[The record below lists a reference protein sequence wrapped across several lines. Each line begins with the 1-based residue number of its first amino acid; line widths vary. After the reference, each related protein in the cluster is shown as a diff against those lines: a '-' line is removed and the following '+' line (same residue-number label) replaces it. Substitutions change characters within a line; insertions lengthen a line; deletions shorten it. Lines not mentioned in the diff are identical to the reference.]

1 MEFLRNLHNT
11 SPEIMSAK
19 NIFQLHKEI
28 LDDYKLYIDS
38 FINIADNRILNTV
51 RTEFESGNL
60 YPDPLIQFNPSFES
74 GGSAEDLTNEG
85 VLSKEFNNIF
95 YDAENKSWEIYK
107 HQTEA
112 IRKGNEGR
120 GFVVTSGTGSGKSLT
135 YISTIF
141 NYLFRN
147 PDKPGIKAII
157 VYPLNALINSQ
168 ELALEGFEE
177 NYQKR
182 TGKNLPFTYAK
193 YTGQEKQE
201 DREKVISNPPDILLT
216 NYMMLELLMVR
227 KTDESL
233 RNSFL
238 DNIKFLVYDELHVYK
253 GRQGADVSL
262 LNRRIKAAAKNNN
275 IICIGTSAT
284 MATGSIEE
292 QKAAVAKVADSFF
305 NGDFR
310 PEDVIVE
317 SLTYSTKDV
326 NPTKEELIQAF
337 HAPITD
343 RSRNAVLEN
352 PIAIWLE
359 RTIAIR
365 NEGQYKRRN
374 EPQSLKSISEAFSE
388 ITGIEA
394 HECEK
399 KIVEILVLAESIN
412 IQSAK
417 EKKKDTVLPFKL
429 HQFISQTGYVYVTL
443 EDTDKRYITLEP
455 NPFVKTDNDETEV
468 PVFQTVFSRVSG
480 TEFICVRK
488 DIKDQKLVFR
498 DFNDNQ
504 NPRNDEDLKTFDGQT
519 VKKVKTRVTDDYIDG
534 YVLLDKDYNVDIN
547 EFIDILPSSWKNKTG
562 DKLSPAK
569 EFLLP
574 KEIYITRQ
582 GEFSDTPN
590 GGEKAW
596 FIPAP
601 LIYDPTCGLIY
612 LEPKLSEKSKLI
624 SLGNE
629 GRSTSTTLITL
640 QTLLALYRQGKVL
653 KEQKLMSFTDNRQD
667 ASLQAGHFND
677 FIQVVHLRSAI
688 EKVLRNSSG
697 PLNISDL
704 VFKVQEALNLPEKD
718 YAVNPAPNPN
728 RPNDDNIQALR
739 YYITYRII
747 QDLKRGWRY
756 ILPNLEQTALLEI
769 TYKNIDQ
776 DAADETLWSN
786 VDLLKDWSMERRKEF
801 LLQVLNY
808 FRNMYAVDY
817 EMLRYENRLR
827 IEGELNQQLNKEKLW
842 SLDKGERLDAPNY
855 LSVQGADKATRDTFI
870 QSIGPASRLA
880 RFIKHEFRKEGKTP
894 PSGDDYGLF
903 MTSLLDALHEAHYLR
918 KVNIK
923 AEKGDKDA
931 YQLIL
936 SKVLWRSGDLK
947 TVNAD
952 KTSLITLDHEIQ
964 IKPHMYFQK
973 LYQEDFSKLPKS
985 YIAAEHTGQIKN
997 EEKIDREE
1005 KFNAGLELS
1014 ALYCSPTMEL
1024 GIDIS
1029 SLNIVHMRNVP
1040 PSPANYAQRSG
1051 RAGRSGQ
1058 SALVFTYASK
1068 VSPHDKHYFANPVKM
1083 VAGVVQAPRIDLSN
1097 EELIRSH
1104 INATVLSFLNAEEF
1118 KPSLIEL
1125 IDVSGGTYKLKNAI
1139 KAKYQDVIDSNFDA
1153 IKRVVKTVVSSI
1165 DLKGINWFN
1174 ETWLDSQ
1181 IKSVPDKLDS
1191 ALLRWRKMYLDA
1203 LRQMNEAHETQISPI
1218 IKDPEIKK
1226 LANISY
1232 MRAKDRKSL
1241 LENQNDKSKNSTL
1254 SEFYTFRYLA
1264 SEGFLPG
1271 YNFTRLPIRLFLG
1284 GKDRNEAISRPRFIG
1299 LKEFGPNNLIYHNG
1313 GKYKVNRITPNDVS
1327 LDLNEIKISKDTNYA
1342 FLGKD
1347 EGKGKNQDPI
1357 TGVQFTSSNIEL
1369 HQNLLEL
1376 EEAQSENS
1384 ERISCMEEVRT
1395 SEGYVTEL
1403 YLNSTDGLQDSTKIK
1418 LTVDGDELMKLF
1430 YAPAAKLI
1438 LLNKKWKRG
1447 KDDGFDIGSKTG
1459 FFKSKK
1465 QVENPNPEDPIQN
1478 IMLYTYDTSDV
1489 LYIQPIKSLGLTEDG
1504 VVTMQYALE
1513 KAIEKL
1519 YNVEPVEIDAKLMGG
1534 GEHKNIMIY
1543 ESSEGS
1549 IGVLKDIS
1557 RNPVKLR
1564 DIFKESYRIC
1574 GYDYDTKQDMYPSR
1588 PKASYDD
1595 LLSYYNQMDHGK
1607 INRHSIIKALELLIA
1622 SKPDDTVGATY
1633 EEKYEVL
1640 KKGLHHRSQGERILL
1655 DYLYEN
1661 GYRLP
1666 DFTNYNMEKFY
1677 VQPDFVYE
1685 KENALIFVDGGIH
1698 KNSVVR
1704 ADDEKK
1710 RKAIALAGFDVMVW
1724 DETSEEVSSFVSRR
1738 QDIFRKVR

>member
-1 MEFLRNLHNT
+1 MERKNVFHLHN
-11 SPEIMSAK
+11 
-19 NIFQLHKEI
+19 EI
-28 LDDYKLYIDS
+28 LNSYKLYIDS
-38 FINIADNRILNTV
+38 FINIADERILHTV
-51 RTEFESGNL
+51 KRDFDSGNL
-60 YPDPLIQFNPSFES
+60 YPEPLIQFNPSFES
-74 GGSAEDLTNEG
+74 GGSVEDLVNKG
-85 VLSKEFNNIF
+85 ILSKEFNNIF

-112 IRKGNEGR
+112 IIKGNEGR

-141 NYLFRN
+141 NHLFKN
-147 PDKPGIKAII
+147 TGKPGIKAII

-168 ELALEGFEE
+168 ELALIGFEE
-177 NYQKR
+177 NYRKR
-182 TGKNLPFTYAK
+182 TGNSFPFTYAK
-193 YTGQEKQE
+193 YTGQEKQV
-201 DREKVISNPPDILLT
+201 DRDKVIANPPDILLT

-233 RNSFL
+233 RSSFL
-238 DNIKFLVYDELHVYK
+238 DNVEFLVYDELHVYK

-262 LNRRIKAAAKNNN
+262 LNRRIKAAAKNKN
-275 IICIGTSAT
+275 IIGIGTSAT
-284 MATGSIEE
+284 MATGSVDE
-292 QKAAVAKVADSFF
+292 QKGEVAKVASRFFDGSFLP
-305 NGDFR
+305 D
-310 PEDVIVE
+310 DIIVE
-317 SLTYSTKDV
+317 SLTYSTNDII
-326 NPTKEELIQAF
+326 PTRDQLVDAL
-337 HAPITD
+337 HTPISD
-343 RSRNAVLEN
+343 RSRNAILQN

-365 NEGQYKRRN
+365 NEGIHKRRN
-374 EPQSLKSISEAFSE
+374 EPQSLKSIATTFSE
-388 ITGIEA
+388 LTGIDASASEQKLIA
-394 HECEK
+394 
-399 KIVEILVLAESIN
+399 ILVWAESLN

-417 EKKKDTVLPFKL
+417 DKKKDTVLPFKL

-443 EDTDKRYITLEP
+443 EDADKRHITLEP
-455 NPFVKTDNDETEV
+455 NPFVKLGADNTEV

-480 TEFICVRK
+480 IEFICVRK
-488 DIKDQKLVFR
+488 DFGESKLIFR
-498 DFNDNQ
+498 DFNENQ
-504 NPRNDEDLKTFDGQT
+504 NPKNVDDLKANDGVK
-519 VKKVKTRVTDDYIDG
+519 VKKVKSRSGDDYKDG
-534 YVLLDKDYNVDIN
+534 YILFDKDYNVDIN
-547 EFIDILPSSWKNKTG
+547 EFIDLLPAAWKNKAG
-562 DKLSPAK
+562 DKIDPSK

-574 KEIYITRQ
+574 REIYVTKD
-582 GEFSDTPN
+582 GSFSDAPN
-590 GGEKAW
+590 GGEKVW

-653 KEQKLMSFTDNRQD
+653 REQKFMSFTDNRQD

-688 EKVLRNSSG
+688 EKVLSSSTE
-697 PLNISDL
+697 PLKISDL
-704 VFKVQEALNLPEKD
+704 IFKVQEALNLPEKD
-718 YAVNPAPNPN
+718 YATNPAPNPN
-728 RPNDDNIQALR
+728 RPNEDNLEALR
-739 YYITYRII
+739 NYIAYRII

-776 DAADETLWSN
+776 DVADETLWSN
-786 VDLLKDWSMERRKEF
+786 IDLLKDWPVDKRKEF
-801 LLQVLNY
+801 VLQVLNY
-808 FRNMYAVDY
+808 FRYMYAVDY
-817 EMLRYENRLR
+817 DMLRYENRLR

-842 SLDKGERLDAPNY
+842 SLDKGEKLDAPNF
-855 LSVQGADKATRDTFI
+855 LSVQGADKATRETFI
-870 QSIGPASRLA
+870 QSIGPSSRLA
-880 RFIKHEFRKEGKTP
+880 RYIKHEFRKDGKNP
-894 PSGDDYGLF
+894 PSGNDYHAF
-903 MTSLLDALHEAHYLR
+903 TTALLDALAEAHYLK

-936 SKVLWRSGDLK
+936 SKVLWKKGDLAK
-947 TVNAD
+947 VTAD
-952 KTSLITLDHEIQ
+952 KTSLITLDDEVN
-964 IKPHMYFQK
+964 IKPHLYFQK

-1005 KFNAGLELS
+1005 KFNEAVELS

-1068 VSPHDKHYFANPVKM
+1068 VSPHDKHYISNPVKM
-1083 VAGVVQAPRIDLSN
+1083 VAGVVQAPRIDLTN

-1118 KPSLIEL
+1118 KPSLIDL
-1125 IDVSGGTYKLKNAI
+1125 IDIAGGTYKLKKDI

-1153 IKRVVKTVVSSI
+1153 IKKVVLSVVSNI
-1165 DLKGINWFN
+1165 DFKGIRWFN
-1174 ETWLDSQ
+1174 EAWLETQ
-1181 IKSVPDKLDS
+1181 IRTVPDKLEN

-1203 LRQMNEAHETQISPI
+1203 LRQMNEAHETHISPI
-1218 IKDPEIKK
+1218 VKDPEIKK

-1232 MRAKDRKSL
+1232 IRAKDRKSL
-1241 LENQNDKSKNSTL
+1241 LENQSDKSKNSTL

-1271 YNFTRLPIRLFLG
+1271 YNFTRLPIRVFLG

-1327 LDLNEIKISKDTNYA
+1327 LDLSEIKISKETNYA

-1357 TGVQFTSSNIEL
+1357 TGVQFTASNIEL

-1403 YLNSTDGLQDSTKIK
+1403 YLNSADSLQDATKIK

-1438 LLNKKWKRG
+1438 LLNKKWRRG
-1447 KDDGFDIGSKTG
+1447 RDDGFDIGTKTG
-1459 FFKSKK
+1459 FFKTKK
-1465 QVENPNPEDPIQN
+1465 QLEKPNPEDPIQN

-1489 LYIQPIKSLGLTEDG
+1489 LYIQPVKSLGLTEEG
-1504 VVTMQYALE
+1504 VITMQYALE
-1513 KAIEKL
+1513 KAIEKI
-1519 YNVEPVEIDAKLMGG
+1519 YNIEPVEIDAKLMGG
-1534 GEHKNIMIY
+1534 GEHKNIMLY
-1543 ESSEGS
+1543 ESAEGS

-1564 DIFKESYRIC
+1564 DIFMEAYKIC
-1574 GYDYDTKQDMYPSR
+1574 GYDYATKEDLFPSR

-1607 INRHSIIKALELLIA
+1607 IDRHSIIKALELLIA
-1622 SKPDDTVGATY
+1622 SNPDDTIGGTY
-1633 EEKYEVL
+1633 EEKYEEL
-1640 KKGLHHRSQGERILL
+1640 KKGLHHRSPGEKKLL
-1655 DYLYEN
+1655 DFLYEN

-1666 DFTNYNMEKFY
+1666 DFTNHNMGQFY

-1685 KENALIFVDGGIH
+1685 KEKALIFVDGGIH
-1698 KNSVVR
+1698 KKSIVK

-1710 RKAIALAGFDVMVW
+1710 RKTIELAGFDVLVW
-1724 DETSEEVSSFVSRR
+1724 DETAEDVSSFVTRR

>member
-1 MEFLRNLHNT
+1 MELN
-11 SPEIMSAK
+11 K
-19 NIFQLHKEI
+19 NIFDLHKDI

-38 FINIADNRILNTV
+38 FINIADEKIRSKV
-51 RTEFESGNL
+51 REEFDTGSL
-60 YPDPLIQFNPSFES
+60 YPEPLVQFNPSFES
-74 GGSAEDLTNEG
+74 GGSVDDLVNNG
-85 VLSKEFNNIF
+85 ILVNEFNDIF
-95 YDAENKSWEIYK
+95 YDGENKSWSIYK
-107 HQTEA
+107 HQTDA
-112 IRKGNEGR
+112 IVKGNEGK
-120 GFVVTSGTGSGKSLT
+120 GFIVTSGTGSGKSLT

-141 NYLFRN
+141 NYLFKN
-147 PDKPGIKAII
+147 PGTPGIKAII

-168 ELALEGFEE
+168 EQALQGFEE
-177 NYQKR
+177 NYRNR
-182 TGKNLPFTYAK
+182 TGNNLPFSYAK

-201 DREKVISNPPDILLT
+201 DREKVIATPPDILLT

-227 KTDESL
+227 KADENL

-262 LNRRIKAAAKNNN
+262 LNRRIKAAAKNKN

-284 MATGSIEE
+284 MATGTLEE
-292 QKAAVAKVADSFF
+292 QKGEVAKVASRFFDS
-305 NGDFR
+305 GFR
-310 PEDVIVE
+310 PDDVIVE
-317 SLTYSTKDV
+317 SLTFSTSEII
-326 NPTKEELIQAF
+326 PTKEQLVSVLNT
-337 HAPITD
+337 PIHD
-343 RSRNAVLEN
+343 RSRNAILEN

-365 NEGQYKRRN
+365 NEGVYKRRN
-374 EPQSLKSISEAFSE
+374 EPQTLKSISSALAEL
-388 ITGIEA
+388 TGIGVSY
-394 HECEK
+394 CER
-399 KIVEILVLAESIN
+399 KIIEILVWAESLN
-412 IQSAK
+412 IISAN
-417 EKKKDTVLPFKL
+417 EKKRDSVLPFRL

-443 EDTDKRYITLEP
+443 EDPDKRYITLDP
-455 NPFVKTDNDETEV
+455 NPFIKLLESDTEI
-468 PVFQTVFSRVSG
+468 PVFQTVFSRISG
-480 TEFICVRK
+480 IEFICVRK
-488 DIKDQKLVFR
+488 DLGESKLVFR
-498 DFNDNQ
+498 DFHDNR
-504 NPRNDEDLKTFDGQT
+504 NPRNEDDLKYNDGEK
-519 VKKVKTRVTDDYIDG
+519 VKKVKNRSADDFLDG
-534 YVLLDKDYNVDIN
+534 YILFDKGNIVDLN
-547 EFIDILPSSWKNKTG
+547 EFLELLPPGWKNRSG
-562 DKLSPAK
+562 EKLNPSK

-574 KEIYITRQ
+574 REIFIIKD
-582 GEFSDTPN
+582 GSFSNTPN
-590 GGEKAW
+590 GGVKAW

-601 LIYDPTCGLIY
+601 LIFDPTCGLLY
-612 LEPKLSEKSKLI
+612 LDSKLSEKSKLI

-629 GRSTSTTLITL
+629 GRSTSTTLLTL
-640 QTLLALYRQGKVL
+640 QTLLALYRHGKII

-688 EKVLRNSSG
+688 EKVL
-697 PLNISDL
+697 NISNDPLKFSDL
-704 VFKVQEALNLPEKD
+704 IFKVQETLNLPEKEF
-718 YAVNPAPNPN
+718 AINPAPNPN
-728 RPNDDNIQALR
+728 RPDEDNLEALR
-739 YYITYRII
+739 NYIAYRII

-756 ILPNLEQTALLEI
+756 ILPNLEQTGLLEI
-769 TYKNIDQ
+769 SYKNIEQ
-776 DAADETLWSN
+776 DSQDNSLWQD
-786 VDLLKDWSMERRKEF
+786 VELLNEMTTTKRKDF
-801 LLQVLNY
+801 IIQILNY
-808 FRNMYAVDY
+808 FRSMYAIDY
-817 EMLRYENRLR
+817 ELLRYDNRKR
-827 IEGELNQQLNKEKLW
+827 IEGELNQHLHKEKLW
-842 SLDKGERLDAPNY
+842 SLDKGEQIEIPNF
-855 LSVQGADKATRDTFI
+855 LSINGRDKGPRETII
-870 QSIGPASRLA
+870 QSIGSASRLA
-880 RFIKHEFRKEGKTP
+880 RYIKHEFRKEGKNP
-894 PSGDDYGLF
+894 PSKDEYNYF
-903 MTSLLDALHEAHYLR
+903 MTKLLDKLEEARYL
-918 KVNIK
+918 KKENIK

-936 SKVLWRSGDLK
+936 SKVLWKKGDMASF
-947 TVNAD
+947 TAD
-952 KTSLITLDHEIQ
+952 KTSLISLDEEVI
-964 IKPHMYFQK
+964 IKPHLYFQK

-997 EEKIDREE
+997 EEKIEREE
-1005 KFNAGLELS
+1005 KFNEGLELS

-1083 VAGVVQAPRIDLSN
+1083 VAGVVQAPRIDLTN

-1118 KPSLIEL
+1118 KPSLVDL
-1125 IDVSGGTYKLKNAI
+1125 IDIAGGTYKLKKDV
-1139 KAKYQDVIDSNFDA
+1139 KAKYQYVIDSNFIA
-1153 IKRVVKTVVSSI
+1153 IKKVVSSVVYSI
-1165 DLKGINWFN
+1165 DFKDIKWFN
-1174 ETWLDSQ
+1174 ETWLETQ
-1181 IKSVPDKLDS
+1181 IRTVPDKLEN

-1203 LRQMNEAHETQISPI
+1203 IRQMNEAHETHISPI
-1218 IKDPEIKK
+1218 IKDPETKK
-1226 LANISY
+1226 RANISY

-1241 LENQNDKSKNSTL
+1241 LENQSDKSKNSTL

-1271 YNFTRLPIRLFLG
+1271 YNFTRLPIRVFLG
-1284 GKDRNEAISRPRFIG
+1284 GKDRNEAISRSRFIG

-1327 LDLNEIKISKDTNYA
+1327 LDLQEIKISKETNYA
-1342 FLGKD
+1342 FLGKV

-1357 TGVQFTSSNIEL
+1357 TGVQFTASNIEL

-1395 SEGYVTEL
+1395 SEGYITEL
-1403 YLNSTDGLQDSTKIK
+1403 YLNSADNLQDATKIK

-1438 LLNKKWKRG
+1438 LLNKKWRRG
-1447 KDDGFDIGSKTG
+1447 RDDGFDIGTKTG
-1459 FFKSKK
+1459 FFKTKK
-1465 QVENPNPEDPIQN
+1465 HLDKPNQEDPIQN
-1478 IMLYTYDTSDV
+1478 IMLFTYDISDV
-1489 LYIQPIKSLGLTEDG
+1489 LYIQPVKSLGLTEEG
-1504 VVTMQYALE
+1504 VITMQYALE

-1519 YNVEPVEIDAKLMGG
+1519 YNIEPVEIDAKLMGG
-1534 GEHKNIMIY
+1534 GEHKNIMLY
-1543 ESSEGS
+1543 ESAEGS

-1564 DIFKESYRIC
+1564 DIFLEAYNIC
-1574 GYDYDTKQDMYPSR
+1574 GYDYTTKEDLYPTR

-1595 LLSYYNQMDHGK
+1595 LLSYYNQMDHGH
-1607 INRHSIIKALELLIA
+1607 IDRHSIIKALELLIA
-1622 SKPDDTVGATY
+1622 SNPDDTVGGTY
-1633 EEKYEVL
+1633 EEKYEEL
-1640 KKGLHHRSQGERILL
+1640 KKGLHHRSPGEKALL

-1666 DFTNYNMEKFY
+1666 DFTNHNMVQFY

-1685 KENALIFVDGGIH
+1685 KEKALIFVDGGIH
-1698 KNSVVR
+1698 KKSVVK

-1710 RKAIALAGFDVMVW
+1710 RKTIELAGFDVLVW
-1724 DETSEEVSSFVSRR
+1724 DETTEEVSSFVTRR